1 MSVTSPSDIVPYL
14 QISADPPARVRILVA
29 AGAGAL
35 CALVVAFV
43 GPWWLVP
50 LSGWVVGALV
60 FVGWLWRNLW
70 NMDARTTEARARRE
84 DPGRALADVLLL
96 GAACVSLLAVGLV
109 LVRASHTSGA
119 AKPLLVGLSA
129 ISVVL
134 AWSVVHTVF
143 SVRYARLYYV
153 DDRGGVDFNE
163 PEQPCYTDFAYLA
176 LTIGMTFQVSDTD
189 LTNKL
194 IRRTALRHAVL
205 SYMFGAI
212 FIAITINLIAGL
224 SK

>member
-1 MSVTSPSDIVPYL
+1 MSVTSPSHTVPPL
-14 QISADPPARVRILVA
+14 QLSADPPARVRILVA
-29 AGAGAL
+29 AAAGSL

-43 GPWWLVP
+43 GPWWLIP

-60 FVGWLWRNLW
+60 FVGWLWRSVW
-70 NMDARTTEARARRE
+70 NMDSRTTERRARRE

-109 LVRASHTSGA
+109 LVRAGHTSGA
-119 AKPLLVGLSA
+119 TKPLLVGLSA

-134 AWSVVHTVF
+134 AWAVVHTVF
-143 SVRYARLYYV
+143 CLRYARLYYM
-153 DDRGGVDFNE
+153 DDRGGVDFHE
-163 PEQPCYTDFAYLA
+163 RERPCYTDFAYLA

-189 LTNKL
+189 LTNKP
-194 IRRTALRHAVL
+194 IRRTALRHALL

>member
-1 MSVTSPSDIVPYL
+1 MSVTSPSRSRLDRPL
-14 QISADPPARVRILVA
+14 GADPPAKVRILVA
-29 AGAGAL
+29 AAAGGASAI
-35 CALVVAFV
+35 VVGLL

-50 LSGWVVGALV
+50 LSGWVVGAFT
-60 FVGWLWRNLW
+60 FVAWMWHSVWNL
-70 NMDARTTEARARRE
+70 DPPATAARARRE

-96 GAACVSLLAVGLV
+96 GAAVVSLLAVGLV

-119 AKPLLVGLSA
+119 AKLLLVGLSA
-129 ISVVL
+129 VSVVL

-143 SVRYARLYYV
+143 SLRYARLYYGEAE
-153 DDRGGVDFNE
+153 GGVDFNE
-163 PEQPCYTDFAYLA
+163 SEEPCYTDFAYLS

-189 LTNKL
+189 ITNKS
-194 IRRTALRHAVL
+194 IRRTALRHATM
-205 SYMFGAI
+205 SYVYGAL